1 MHVCDMI
8 IGYRLQKQKA
18 AAQAANDVD
27 DIPTVDIDISVPLH
41 VPGTHA
47 QQLVAFTG
55 FRLLGATRQ
64 HRPFLLASE
73 NFCRRQ

>member
-47 QQLVAFTG
+47 QLAFTG
-55 FRLLGATRQ
+55 FRSLGATRQ
-64 HRPFLLASE
+64 HRPFLLASV
-73 NFCRRQ
+73 NFCWRQ